1 MRRLAALVLV
11 LPALALA
18 ACGEEDTTSIPEIPT
33 GATGAGG
40 PVDSSSMTVEESLG
54 LSTADQLAA
63 VEDAVDAN
71 PDCEGVDTS
80 PGGDLQVAVAI
91 DATVAVP
98 DTPLADVVADRCAKA
113 G

>member
-1 MRRLAALVLV
+1 
-11 LPALALA
+11 
-18 ACGEEDTTSIPEIPT
+18 
-33 GATGAGG
+33 
-40 PVDSSSMTVEESLG
+40 MTVEEYLG

-63 VEDAVDAN
+63 VEDAVEAN

-98 DTPLADVVADRCAKA
+98 DTPLADVVADGCAK
-113 G
+113 GG